1 MKINQ
6 IDKIDNEKGDWII
19 LTDYGS
25 EGLSVSG
32 QYKSPDEAIVN
43 LSGSVGYPQVLLY
56 LPDFSFTVTQEQTN
70 D

>member
-1 MKINQ
+1 MSEQGN
-6 IDKIDNEKGDWII
+6 WII

-32 QYKSPDEAIVN
+32 QYKSPDEAIVK
-43 LSGSVGYPQVLLY
+43 LSGSIGYPQGLLY
-56 LPDFSFTVTQEQTN
+56 LPDLSFKVTQEQTN